1 MIDLL
6 IGVGK
11 GALIGCQHS
20 QAMCEIRKSTTL
32 MTNLA
37 NTVDVYSKS
46 TLITLIYFL
55 LLLINRPIRTNNCYS
70 LDLCLIAK

>member
-55 LLLINRPIRTNNCYS
+55 LLLINRPICTNNCYS
-70 LDLCLIAK
+70 LDLYLITK